1 MGKWGDQVILRERKR
16 QLLSAAAP
24 VISYSPSQDP
34 PTWVHLQ
41 VMVRVQVDPLVG
53 LIRGTQI
60 VVNRTQV
67 VVQMQVDPLGQC
79 IQLESTASRGGQ
91 TQVVVQVQRD
101 PLGAC
106 TTTRERVCS
115 YLKEA
120 SRTQNSLTGCSTPP
134 AGAAASLQI
143 GLTCRLGMCY
153 NIVSLGTKEHAV

>member
-1 MGKWGDQVILRERKR
+1 MGKWGDQVIMRERKR

-91 TQVVVQVQRD
+91 LD
-101 PLGAC
+101 SGGGAGPK
-106 TTTRERVCS
+106 R
-115 YLKEA
+115 
-120 SRTQNSLTGCSTPP
+120 P
-134 AGAAASLQI
+134 I
-143 GLTCRLGMCY
+143 GGLHHDK
-153 NIVSLGTKEHAV
+153 GTSVLLP